1 MSSVTFE
8 NKNIKCYKRNR
19 ASGSVCNQKGKNRR
33 KPKKKPMIKQNFQ
46 APKAKGKK
54 NKNTYHKKYY
64 EKNKAKL
71 KAYNASYYQK
81 NKARLK
87 KKRDEKK

>member
-1 MSSVTFE
+1 MTSVTFE

-19 ASGSVCNQKGKNRR
+19 ASGSVCNQKSKNRR

-46 APKAKGKK
+46 PAKAKGKK
-54 NKNTYHKKYY
+54 NKTTYAQKYY

-71 KAYNASYYQK
+71 KAYYAEYYQK
-81 NKARLK
+81 NKAKLK
-87 KKRDEKK
+87 KKK